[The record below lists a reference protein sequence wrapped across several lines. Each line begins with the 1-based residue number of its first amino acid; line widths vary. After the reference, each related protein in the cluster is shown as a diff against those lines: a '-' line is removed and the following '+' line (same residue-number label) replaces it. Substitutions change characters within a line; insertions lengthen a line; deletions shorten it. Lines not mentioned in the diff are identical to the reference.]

1 MGWESKK
8 GRDGLIRQTLKIGTR
23 GSALALTQTRQIAAL
38 LQNQYPSMQI
48 EIVVIKTSGDIQKD
62 VPLAKIGGKGLF
74 IKEIEE
80 ALLAGTVDLAIHSM
94 KDLPAELP
102 EGLQIA
108 AVPVRED
115 PRDVLI
121 SAAGRGVDDLPEGAR
136 IGTGSL
142 RRIVQLHSW
151 RPDLEIVPIRGN
163 LDTRIRKMKQG
174 DFDGIV
180 VAAAGILRMG
190 WAEQV
195 TQFIPAERM
204 LPAVGQGVLCLET
217 RIGEADLDAGLA
229 FLEDGRTRRE
239 VTAERAFLRRL
250 GGGCSLPVAA
260 FAEERGDALLIRGM
274 VGSLDEQTL
283 IRHRLQGSAEKA
295 VDLGTE
301 LADALLDGGGRAFL

>member
-1 MGWESKK
+1 M
-8 GRDGLIRQTLKIGTR
+8 KIGTR
-23 GSALALTQTRQIAAL
+23 GSALALTQTRQIAAR
-38 LQNQYPSMQI
+38 LQGQYPEMHL

-80 ALLAGTVDLAIHSM
+80 ALLAGTVDLAVHSM

-108 AVPVRED
+108 AVPRRED

-121 SAAGRGVDDLPEGAR
+121 SGICREFDNLPAGAR

-142 RRIVQLHSW
+142 RRSVQLRDW
-151 RPDLEIVPIRGN
+151 RPDLEIVPLRGN
-163 LDTRIRKMKQG
+163 LDTRIRKVAQAAL
-174 DFDGIV
+174 DGVV
-180 VAAAGILRMG
+180 VAAAGIRRMG
-190 WAEQV
+190 WAEKV
-195 TQFIPAERM
+195 TQFIPTEKM

-217 RIGEADLDAGLA
+217 REEDEDLKAGLA
-229 FLEDGRTRRE
+229 FLEDKRTRRE

-250 GGGCSLPVAA
+250 GGGCTLPVAA
-260 FAEERGDALLIRGM
+260 FAEQRGDVLTIRGM
-274 VGSLDEQTL
+274 VGSLNERTMIRQEIYGSVEQ
-283 IRHRLQGSAEKA
+283 A

-301 LADALLDGGGRAFL
+301 LAERLLDGGGRILLEHLEDGQP

>member
-1 MGWESKK
+1 MH
-8 GRDGLIRQTLKIGTR
+8 L
-23 GSALALTQTRQIAAL
+23 
-38 LQNQYPSMQI
+38 

-80 ALLAGTVDLAIHSM
+80 ALLAGTVDLAVHSM

-108 AVPVRED
+108 AVPRRED

-121 SAAGRGVDDLPEGAR
+121 SGICREFDNLPAGAR

-142 RRIVQLHSW
+142 RRSVQLRDW
-151 RPDLEIVPIRGN
+151 RPDLEIVPLRGN
-163 LDTRIRKMKQG
+163 LDTRIRKVAQAAL
-174 DFDGIV
+174 DGVV
-180 VAAAGILRMG
+180 VAAAGIRRMG
-190 WAEQV
+190 WAEKV
-195 TQFIPAERM
+195 TQFIPTEKM

-217 RIGEADLDAGLA
+217 RCGEEDLDAGLA
-229 FLEDGRTRRE
+229 FLEDERTRRE

-260 FAEERGDALLIRGM
+260 FAEEREGSLTIRGL
-274 VGSLDEQTL
+274 VGSLEKGKM
-283 IRHRLQGSAEKA
+283 IRHELQGKA
-295 VDLGTE
+295 ADAADLGTE
-301 LADALLDGGGRAFL
+301 LADALLDGGGRILLSALNSGQP

>member
-1 MGWESKK
+1 
-8 GRDGLIRQTLKIGTR
+8 LKIGTR
-23 GSALALTQTRQIAAL
+23 GSALALTQTRQVAAL
-38 LQNQYPSMQI
+38 LKNHYPSLQI
-48 EIVVIKTSGDIQKD
+48 EVVVIKTSGDIQKD

-80 ALLAGTVDLAIHSM
+80 ALLAGTVDLAVHSM

-102 EGLQIA
+102 EGLWIA
-108 AVPVRED
+108 VVPKRED

-121 SAAGRGVDDLPEGAR
+121 SGTGRGVEDLPAGAR

-142 RRIVQLHSW
+142 RRSVQLRSW

-163 LDTRIRKMKQG
+163 LDTRIRKLKQG
-174 DFDGIV
+174 EFDGIV
-180 VAAAGILRMG
+180 VAAAGIRRMG

-195 TQFIPAERM
+195 TQFISAEKM

-217 RIGEADLDAGLA
+217 RCGEADLDTGLA

-260 FAEERGDALLIRGM
+260 FAEQQRDTLTIRGL
-274 VGSLDEQTL
+274 VGSLDERTV
-283 IRHRLQGSAEKA
+283 IRHQLQGSAERA

-301 LADALLDGGGRAFL
+301 LADVLLDGGGRVLLQSLDDRQP

>member
-1 MGWESKK
+1 
-8 GRDGLIRQTLKIGTR
+8 LKIGTR
-23 GSALALTQTRQIAAL
+23 GSALALTQTRQVAAL
-38 LQNQYPSMQI
+38 LQHQYPSMQI
-48 EIVVIKTSGDIQKD
+48 EVVVIKTTGDIQKD
-62 VPLAKIGGKGLF
+62 MPLARIGGKGLF

-80 ALLAGTVDLAIHSM
+80 ALLAGSVDLAIHSM

-108 AVPVRED
+108 VVPVRED

-121 SAAGRGVDDLPEGAR
+121 SSSGRGFDDLPAGSR

-142 RRIVQLHSW
+142 RRSVQLRSW

-163 LDTRIRKMKQG
+163 LDTRIRKVRQG
-174 DFDGIV
+174 ALDGIV
-180 VAAAGILRMG
+180 VAAAGIRRMG
-190 WAEQV
+190 WVEQV
-195 TQFIPAERM
+195 TQFIPAEKM

-217 RIGEADLDAGLA
+217 RCGEEDLDAGLA

-260 FAEERGDALLIRGM
+260 FAEAQGNILAIRGL
-274 VGSLDEQTL
+274 VGSLDERTV
-283 IRHRLQGSAEKA
+283 IRQKLQGSVEKA
-295 VDLGTE
+295 TELGTG
-301 LADALLDGGGRAFL
+301 LADCLLEGGGRILLEGLNAG

>member
-1 MGWESKK
+1 M
-8 GRDGLIRQTLKIGTR
+8 KIGTR
-23 GSALALTQTRQIAAL
+23 GSALALTQTRQVAAL
-38 LQNQYPSMQI
+38 LQRQYPALQI
-48 EIVVIKTSGDIQKD
+48 DLVVIKTSGDIQKD

-108 AVPVRED
+108 AVPLRED

-121 SAAGRGVDDLPEGAR
+121 SGTGQEVDDLPAGAR

-142 RRIVQLHSW
+142 RRIVQLRSW

-163 LDTRIRKMKQG
+163 LDTRIRKLRQG
-174 DFDGIV
+174 EFEGIV
-180 VAAAGILRMG
+180 VAAAGIRRMG

-195 TQFIPAERM
+195 TQFIPAEEM

-217 RIGEADLDAGLA
+217 RCGEEDLNALLA

-250 GGGCSLPVAA
+250 GGGCTLPVAA
-260 FAEERGDALLIRGM
+260 FAEERGEALTLRGL
-274 VGSLDEQTL
+274 VGSLDERTM
-283 IRHRLQGSAEKA
+283 IRHQLQGPADKAAE
-295 VDLGTE
+295 LGAE
-301 LADALLDGGGRAFL
+301 LADALLDGGGRVLLQISDDRQP

>member
-1 MGWESKK
+1 M
-8 GRDGLIRQTLKIGTR
+8 KIGTR
-23 GSALALTQTRQIAAL
+23 GSALALTQTRQVAAL
-38 LQNQYPSMQI
+38 LQYQYPSMQI

-80 ALLAGTVDLAIHSM
+80 ALLAGTVDLAVHSM

-121 SAAGRGVDDLPEGAR
+121 SGAGQEVDDLPEGAR

-142 RRIVQLHSW
+142 RRIVQLRSW
-151 RPDLEIVPIRGN
+151 RPDLEIIPIRGN
-163 LDTRIRKMKQG
+163 LDTRIRKMRQG

-180 VAAAGILRMG
+180 VAAAGIRRMG

-217 RIGEADLDAGLA
+217 RSGEEDLDAGLA

-260 FAEERGDALLIRGM
+260 FAEERGDTLLIRGM
-274 VGSLDEQTL
+274 VGSLDEQTV
-283 IRHRLQGSAEKA
+283 IRHQLQGSAEKA
-295 VDLGTE
+295 GDLGTE

>member
-1 MGWESKK
+1 
-8 GRDGLIRQTLKIGTR
+8 LKIGTR
-23 GSALALTQTRQIAAL
+23 GSALALTQTRQVAAL
-38 LQNQYPSMQI
+38 LQRQYPALQI
-48 EIVVIKTSGDIQKD
+48 DLVVIKTSGDIQKD

-80 ALLAGTVDLAIHSM
+80 ALLAGTVDLAVHSM

-108 AVPVRED
+108 AVPLRED

-121 SAAGRGVDDLPEGAR
+121 SGTGQEVDDLPAGAR

-142 RRIVQLHSW
+142 RRIVQLRSW

-163 LDTRIRKMKQG
+163 LDTRIRKLKQG
-174 DFDGIV
+174 EFDGIL
-180 VAAAGILRMG
+180 VAAAGIRRMG

-195 TQFIPAERM
+195 TQFIPAEKM

-217 RIGEADLDAGLA
+217 RCGEEDLDALLA

-250 GGGCSLPVAA
+250 GGGCTLPVAA
-260 FAEERGDALLIRGM
+260 FAEERGEALTLRGL
-274 VGSLDEQTL
+274 VGSLDERTML
-283 IRHRLQGSAEKA
+283 RHQLQGPADKAAE
-295 VDLGTE
+295 LGAE
-301 LADALLDGGGRAFL
+301 LADTLLDGGGRVLLQISDDRQP

>member
-1 MGWESKK
+1 
-8 GRDGLIRQTLKIGTR
+8 LKIGTR
-23 GSALALTQTRQIAAL
+23 GSALALTQTRQVAAL
-38 LQNQYPSMQI
+38 LQRQYPSLQI
-48 EIVVIKTSGDIQKD
+48 DLVVIKTSGDIQKD

-80 ALLAGTVDLAIHSM
+80 ALLVGTVDLAVHSM

-108 AVPVRED
+108 AVPLRED

-121 SAAGRGVDDLPEGAR
+121 SGAGQEVDDLPAGAR

-142 RRIVQLHSW
+142 RRIVQLRSW

-163 LDTRIRKMKQG
+163 LDTRIRKLRQG
-174 DFDGIV
+174 EFEGIV
-180 VAAAGILRMG
+180 VAAAGIRRMG

-195 TQFIPAERM
+195 TQFISAENM

-217 RIGEADLDAGLA
+217 RCGEEELNALLA

-250 GGGCSLPVAA
+250 GGGCTLPVAA
-260 FAEERGDALLIRGM
+260 FAEKRGEALTLRGL
-274 VGSLDEQTL
+274 VGSLDERTV
-283 IRHRLQGSAEKA
+283 IRRELHGPADKAAE
-295 VDLGTE
+295 LGAE
-301 LADALLDGGGRAFL
+301 LADALLDGGGRVLLQISDDHQL